1 MKKAKSNCKPTSKK
15 CLNPNRI
22 FALAFAITVFAPS
35 FVSAA
40 IPKKGAPIE
49 TYVRED
55 LAQFRKTKRT
65 DFRQLVAKWERVYG
79 EASAPGLMKIAKDA
93 AANDSD
99 RYVAIMAHTR
109 IRGPKSS
116 KEVID
121 LLGDRNWMVRSAA
134 LKSVEILGLTAAAP
148 RVLEKLEKD
157 PALVIRA
164 QAIETLMKIRPA
176 GLADAL
182 VRASMDGKNYRP
194 GDFRKGRAD
203 WIPQKALE
211 ALRELRPRGFA
222 GKLLPLMNDAKDG
235 RVRAQALHTIEIL
248 EARNLKKGSPF
259 KERAL
264 AWNRAL
270 ASGKR

>member
-1 MKKAKSNCKPTSKK
+1 MKKAKSNCRPTSKK
-15 CLNPNRI
+15 CLSPDRI
-22 FALAFAITVFAPS
+22 SAFALAIALFVPGFAN
-35 FVSAA
+35 AA

-55 LAQFRKTKRT
+55 LAQFRKSKRT
-65 DFRQLVAKWERVYG
+65 DFRELVAKWERVYG
-79 EASAPGLMKIAKDA
+79 DASAPGLLKVAKDP

-116 KEVID
+116 KDVVD

-134 LKSVEILGLTAAAP
+134 LKSVEILGLTVAAP

-164 QAIETLMKIRPA
+164 QSIETLMKLRPA

-194 GDFRKGRAD
+194 GDYRKGRAD
-203 WIPQKALE
+203 WVPQKALE
-211 ALRELRPRGFA
+211 ALRELKPRGYA

-248 EARNLKKGSPF
+248 EARNLKKGRPF
-259 KERAL
+259 KERAV
-264 AWNRAL
+264 AWNQAL